1 MVGDR
6 AAGAGEGTGSLVVW
20 RRELLSVGS
29 IRPGGGVVF
38 TVSWEGGLFLNRNT
52 IAHSWWYL
60 LGWRCGY
67 HGVV

>member
-38 TVSWEGGLFLNRNT
+38 TVSWEGGVCL
-52 IAHSWWYL
+52 
-60 LGWRCGY
+60 
-67 HGVV
+67 